1 MHFVTCM
8 VLAWKVNARQLPTHV
23 CASCIYFNSCLKA
36 LPGCESW
43 CVFGLTRLAFG
54 PFWHANSLVRCWR
67 GYDLLAGDW
76 GLSCCSGKPD
86 WISHICWNFAPWV
99 DVFFFPA
106 GVSAWVPEGNRGE
119 PETACCAPWQ
129 TLVAKFRLMA
139 HWDWLSRE
147 AGERRGVGALEALLN
162 TVSRYSCLAM
172 VLSYINS
179 SLTLP
184 DERTLNTL

>member
-1 MHFVTCM
+1 MG
-8 VLAWKVNARQLPTHV
+8 
-23 CASCIYFNSCLKA
+23 
-36 LPGCESW
+36 GC
-43 CVFGLTRLAFG
+43 
-54 PFWHANSLVRCWR
+54 
-67 GYDLLAGDW
+67 
-76 GLSCCSGKPD
+76 
-86 WISHICWNFAPWV
+86 
-99 DVFFFPA
+99 FFPA
-106 GVSAWVPEGNRGE
+106 GVSAWVPAGNRRE

-147 AGERRGVGALEALLN
+147 AGERRGMGALEALLN

-184 DERTLNTL
+184 DERTLNTH

>member
-54 PFWHANSLVRCWR
+54 PSGMQTVWSVLTWLWFTSRRLRPVM
-67 GYDLLAGDW
+67 LLW
-76 GLSCCSGKPD
+76 ETWLN
-86 WISHICWNFAPWV
+86 ISHLLKLCAMGGC
-99 DVFFFPA
+99 FFFPA

-139 HWDWLSRE
+139 HWDWLSCE